1 MAEHLFTPKDR
12 ELLLSD
18 IINQIIAIMK
28 NNKYF
33 CYTIDNSGARGFQR
47 IDKEYAIQ
55 LNNMGR
61 WFYKLP
67 FKVVNSLTKALRW
80 KHHLRD

>member
-1 MAEHLFTPKDR
+1 MAIFIAQPKSR
-12 ELLLSD
+12 ETYLPHKK
-18 IINQIIAIMK
+18 QIIVIMK
-28 NNKYF
+28 DNKYF
-33 CYTIDNSGARGFQR
+33 CYTIDNSGERGFQR

-80 KHHLRD
+80 KYHLRD

>member
-1 MAEHLFTPKDR
+1 MQPNQG
-12 ELLLSD
+12 ELERSSST
-18 IINQIIAIMK
+18 NQIIGIMK
-28 NNKYF
+28 DNKYF
-33 CYTIDNSGARGFQR
+33 CYTIDNIGGRGYQR

-67 FKVVNSLTKALRW
+67 FKVVNSLAKALRW
-80 KHHLRD
+80 KYHLRD

>member
-1 MAEHLFTPKDR
+1 MAEHLFTPKSR
-12 ELLLSD
+12 EAYLPHK
-18 IINQIIAIMK
+18 NQIIVIMK
-28 NNKYF
+28 DNKYF
-33 CYTIDNSGARGFQR
+33 CYTIDNSGERGFQR

-80 KHHLRD
+80 KYHLRD

>member
-1 MAEHLFTPKDR
+1 MKD
-12 ELLLSD
+12 
-18 IINQIIAIMK
+18 
-28 NNKYF
+28 NKYF
-33 CYTIDNSGARGFQR
+33 CYTIDNSGERGYQR

-55 LNNMGR
+55 LKNMGR

-80 KHHLRD
+80 KYHLRD

>member
-1 MAEHLFTPKDR
+1 MKD
-12 ELLLSD
+12 
-18 IINQIIAIMK
+18 
-28 NNKYF
+28 NKYF

-67 FKVVNSLTKALRW
+67 LR
-80 KHHLRD
+80 L

>member
-1 MAEHLFTPKDR
+1 MQPNQG
-12 ELLLSD
+12 ELARSSST
-18 IINQIIAIMK
+18 NQIIEIMK
-28 NNKYF
+28 DNKYF
-33 CYTIDNSGARGFQR
+33 CYTIDNSGERGYQR

-67 FKVVNSLTKALRW
+67 FKVVNSITKALRW
-80 KHHLRD
+80 KYHLRD